1 VTTDSFNSEKLNNR
15 REYKG
20 QVISE
25 KTKGGYFM
33 DLSAFIVV
41 ISMTL
46 LFFGFIVWMGIYS
59 RRTKP
64 EEQDSGVSETVYKKE
79 KLS

>member
-1 VTTDSFNSEKLNNR
+1 
-15 REYKG
+15 
-20 QVISE
+20 
-25 KTKGGYFM
+25 M
-33 DLSAFIVV
+33 DLSAIIVV
-41 ISMTL
+41 ILMTL
-46 LFFGFIVWMGIYS
+46 LFFGFIVWMAIYS

>member
-1 VTTDSFNSEKLNNR
+1 VTTDSFTSEKLNNR
-15 REYKG
+15 RKYKG
-20 QVISE
+20 QVIFE
-25 KTKGGYFM
+25 KTKGVYFM

-46 LFFGFIVWMGIYS
+46 LFFGFIVWVAIYS

-64 EEQDSGVSETVYKKE
+64 EEQDSGESETLV
-79 KLS
+79 